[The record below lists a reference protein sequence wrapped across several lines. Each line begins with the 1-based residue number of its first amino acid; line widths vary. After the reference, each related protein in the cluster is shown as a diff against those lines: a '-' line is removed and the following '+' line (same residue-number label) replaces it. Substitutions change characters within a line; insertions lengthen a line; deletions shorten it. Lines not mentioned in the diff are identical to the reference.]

1 MLYDFLDE
9 EKNIISSTARKILS
23 LMVDKEEIDG
33 QIKYKNKSIHLVKEI
48 DDENVIIGDDG
59 RYQKIID
66 SLPNC
71 FEIKKIQERE
81 KKLDIVNIAIS
92 RGGAEKARPILV
104 ESQDIFNKEFGKLAD
119 FDILTQ

>member
-104 ESQDIFNKEFGKLAD
+104 ES
-119 FDILTQ
+119 

>member
-9 EKNIISSTARKILS
+9 EKNIISSSARKILS

-71 FEIKKIQERE
+71 FEIKKIQEKE

>member
-1 MLYDFLDE
+1 
-9 EKNIISSTARKILS
+9 
-23 LMVDKEEIDG
+23 MVDKEENDG

-71 FEIKKIQERE
+71 FEIKKI
-81 KKLDIVNIAIS
+81 
-92 RGGAEKARPILV
+92 
-104 ESQDIFNKEFGKLAD
+104 
-119 FDILTQ
+119 